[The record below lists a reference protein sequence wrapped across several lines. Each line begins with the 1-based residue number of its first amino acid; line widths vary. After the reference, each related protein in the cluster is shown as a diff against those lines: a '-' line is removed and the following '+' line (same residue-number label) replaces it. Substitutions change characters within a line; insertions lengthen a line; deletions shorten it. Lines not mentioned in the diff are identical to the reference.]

1 MRVHPLLLVGAAA
14 LAGCAHSVP
23 TASSPLTS
31 QPLVLKLPLYP
42 SGRMHNLAE
51 DRGNVVLLDVWAT
64 WCEPCKQALPL
75 YQELQGK
82 YGHLGFKVYAIN
94 IDEDVKK
101 IPAFLQER
109 NLALPI
115 LLDAGAKVSEDQ
127 LHVQA
132 MPTTV
137 MLDRAGQIRFRHDGF
152 NPLGSSRYES
162 EVQTLLAE
170 SPK

>member
-1 MRVHPLLLVGAAA
+1 MRVHPLLLVAAA
-14 LAGCAHSVP
+14 WLAGCAHSVP
-23 TASSPLTS
+23 AASSPSTS
-31 QPLVLKLPLYP
+31 QPLVLKLPIYP
-42 SGRMHNLAE
+42 SGRMHDLAE

-82 YGHLGFKVYAIN
+82 YGHQGFKVYAIN
-94 IDEDVKK
+94 IDEDVQK
-101 IPAFLQER
+101 IPVFLKER

-115 LLDAGAKVSEDQ
+115 LHDAGAKVAEDK
-127 LHVQA
+127 LDVQV

-137 MLDRAGQIRFRHDGF
+137 LLDRAGLIRFRHDGF